1 MADSAVG
8 ETEHLKREIAHLE
21 AQIPSDDA
29 SREIEKQIR
38 EQTGK
43 RDFICTS
50 IVLDKIFSL
59 EMFWKEKYSALAE
72 ENTSLNDLI
81 RVLEQVKFNVLCQKN
96 LIKDVTTP
104 SPGSHGA
111 LL

>member
-43 RDFICTS
+43 RDFIC
-50 IVLDKIFSL
+50 
-59 EMFWKEKYSALAE
+59 
-72 ENTSLNDLI
+72 
-81 RVLEQVKFNVLCQKN
+81 QLCW
-96 LIKDVTTP
+96 IK
-104 SPGSHGA
+104 SF
-111 LL
+111 L